1 MDIVERLRYVASSES
16 MERRWPRMCGEA
28 ANYIEELRMA
38 LVQYQ
43 DDLNYPPTKDSLARR
58 LEMIDNLMVRK

>member
-1 MDIVERLRYVASSES
+1 MSIAERIRTAGPIEIVAMREEI
-16 MERRWPRMCGEA
+16 
-28 ANYIEELRMA
+28 ANYIDEIRIA

>member
-1 MDIVERLRYVASSES
+1 MDIVKRIRTGLPIEILDMRE
-16 MERRWPRMCGEA
+16 EI
-28 ANYIEELRMA
+28 ANYIEELRIA

>member
-1 MDIVERLRYVASSES
+1 
-16 MERRWPRMCGEA
+16 MCGEA
-28 ANYIEELRMA
+28 ANYIEELRIA
-38 LVQYQ
+38 LVQYY